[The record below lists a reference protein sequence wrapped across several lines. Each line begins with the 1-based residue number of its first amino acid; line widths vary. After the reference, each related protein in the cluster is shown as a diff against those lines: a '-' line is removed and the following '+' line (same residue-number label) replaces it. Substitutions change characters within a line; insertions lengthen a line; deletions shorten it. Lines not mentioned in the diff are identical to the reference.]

1 MKLRLPE
8 LAGISTMAQ
17 PRRKE
22 RLVSGCQQ
30 PMAVSGAAGL
40 VVSGHPLAKGTGDN
54 MQWPRW
60 SQGLK
65 NFQKRREFSKWE
77 FE

>member
-1 MKLRLPE
+1 
-8 LAGISTMAQ
+8 MAQ
-17 PRRKE
+17 PGRKE
-22 RLVSGCQQ
+22 RPVSGCQQ
-30 PMAVSGAAGL
+30 PTAVSGAAGL

-54 MQWPRW
+54 MQWLRW
-60 SQGLK
+60 SKGLK